1 MVKRVGN
8 LFEEFISMKNL
19 LEAEK
24 SAARGKRHRPDV
36 RKFEKNLVEN
46 LEAIQTNLINGTYH
60 TSDYRIFT
68 INENGKEREVADLPF
83 RDRVVHWAL
92 MNVVNKV
99 MLKTLINHTYAA
111 LPRRGMHKAHA
122 DLMNCLRKKDA
133 KYFLK
138 IDIKKYFPS
147 IDKQLMYDI
156 LARKIKDVRILELCR
171 QIIDEYPLEGIPIGN
186 YTSQY
191 FANFYLSSI
200 DHYMKEKFHC
210 KYYFRY
216 MDDIVIVGWSK
227 PWLHRALK
235 RLQRLTDGLRL
246 TIKGNWCIRPV
257 EEGIDFVGF
266 VSFPTHSLIRKR
278 TKNRIK
284 KICKRA
290 FQHLRKHGK
299 LTEEDIGAINS
310 YYGFIFFC
318 DCKNLFKKIGLL
330 KLYKYIHSE
339 QLEVHSSKR
348 LT

>member
-8 LFEEFISMKNL
+8 LFEEFVSMKNL
-19 LEAEK
+19 LEAER
-24 SAARGKRHRPDV
+24 SAAKGKRYRPDV
-36 RKFEKNLVEN
+36 RKFEENLVEN
-46 LEAIQTNLINGTYH
+46 LESIQTDLIDGTYH

-92 MNVVNKV
+92 MNVINKV
-99 MLKTLINHTYAA
+99 MLKTLIKHTYAA
-111 LPRRGMHKAHA
+111 LPRRGMHKAHS
-122 DLMNCLRKKDA
+122 DLMRCLRRKDA

-138 IDIKKYFPS
+138 LDIKKYFPS

-156 LARKIKDVRILELCR
+156 LARKIKDVRILALCR
-171 QIIDEYPLEGIPIGN
+171 QIIEEYPLEGIPIGN

-200 DHYMKEKFHC
+200 DHHMKERFHC

-235 RLQRLTDGLRL
+235 RLQRLTDGLGL

-266 VSFPTHSLIRKR
+266 VSFPTHSRIRKKTVR
-278 TKNRIK
+278 RIK
-284 KICKRA
+284 RLCGRA
-290 FQHLRKHGK
+290 DKDLAENGKYSKHIAG
-299 LTEEDIGAINS
+299 GINS
-310 YYGFIFFC
+310 YHGYSLFC
-318 DCKNLFKKIGLL
+318 DCKHLFDKIGLN
-330 KLYKYIHSE
+330 KAFDAIHSDYIT
-339 QLEVHSSKR
+339 LMA
-348 LT
+348 